1 MKKLFKFPRWKS
13 SFDTCDCASVTTNAS
28 DIREN
33 EMGKFHKA
41 AWQGDMAKLEQL
53 VKNVDIN
60 QLDKYNRTAL
70 HLACTRGN
78 VEVVKFLIKKN
89 AQVNLSDKQNK
100 TPLIKAVQEQHDLCA
115 NILLENKAD
124 PNLVD
129 SDGNT
134 ALHMASGIPSL
145 SVIILLVKHGADVNV
160 KNREGISPLTVA
172 VQEDHI
178 EVAEFLL
185 KKGAN
190 VNILDRHRRSPLMLA
205 AANGHFDMVRL
216 LLKYKANVE
225 LKDSR
230 GQSAESYA
238 ELEYHD
244 TCSVLITEHRRRPP
258 TSLLVLPSPSKRR
271 SKSLELISI
280 KDVGSV
286 DRRSSTGGHKEELK
300 RKDSEMSHLVKF
312 LTQLDKGKTE
322 KFDNEETG
330 SEWDKASNASKRA
343 VPEGSVALQN
353 SEEFVEYSSSSVEA
367 KRFEVFPKAAGRNL
381 SDRGAKEPSQSLSV
395 KNRNTAFELV
405 TRRLEGHAS
414 EKAESSV
421 SCKGSLLRN
430 KEMSSPPDASSNSKK
445 PTVRP
450 RITSLL
456 QRFSITSKP
465 DEQPAEKISQLE
477 LVSKA
482 HSSRAVTLNRD
493 LPVND
498 DTLSDGSEDEGRSQ
512 FKQKMKKQRIDE
524 MEISEELDEI
534 TSSSDGTLEEVD
546 NQFRVKLEDFVSQP
560 IKHPVLKS
568 TDHHGCSVKVTKL
581 KEETAQLKSRME
593 EAKDDH
599 CVMEHKRMQMEAELA
614 NLRSSSKQQQE
625 DCLNTIRMAQ
635 LNKSKLEED
644 LQQAHVQLSQERC
657 TNAQLQQK
665 LKSQDCK
672 QQTIE
677 EGYKRTKHNVE
688 HLRTE
693 LEVTQAHSSTKQK
706 DLLEENLALK
716 EQLEDLR
723 QDLRLTSDNH
733 AQSVLEWN
741 NLITGLKCEVTLANA
756 RLEAQSQAY
765 SLLEAETQGVR
776 VRLAE
781 AEQLRLETEKVLL
794 QEKDEQQRLRDKLAS
809 DNNKLSQKL
818 SKAKAQGNSLE
829 AQLTEKNAQ
838 IATLQRKMDKVDA
851 RVKEVEALLQ
861 TEKDL
866 LSWAGARQ
874 EATQELLS
882 KSESEGAMLR
892 QKFDETQKL
901 CVAKDIA
908 VSDAQKCFSEILAKL
923 RSDCEDRVQL
933 VQDRNQDLAATAA
946 ELREYIHQLQE
957 ENKDKEASLKQLQ
970 KCETSLE
977 LHKRYHVEAEKEKA
991 RLHKEVDKLKQL
1003 EEVVHRQRALLKGAK
1018 RKLRDHQ
1025 ASEIMRDKV
1034 NELQAELRRQMSF
1047 RGLLEKN
1054 KSQLEEEVQS
1064 LRRRV
1069 EMNTVEHRNAEQYRR
1084 EIEEK
1089 ARQEIQ
1095 KKIHEVNLFL
1105 QSQAATQEA
1114 QDQIKAS
1121 TEVSLRSKI
1130 QELEGE
1136 LKRSRSIQQDTI
1148 AQRDAL
1154 HKDLKRY
1161 RQMHREEQWL
1171 RKSLSND
1178 LKRSNSRLTEA
1189 NSKLLSER
1197 CKSLVASAAPVPVAS
1212 TSSAMAA
1219 PYRMPTSR
1227 ILNPMAEGAS
1237 GNVYLSKVRKV
1248 SLTIFRA

>member
-381 SDRGAKEPSQSLSV
+381 SDR
-395 KNRNTAFELV
+395 
-405 TRRLEGHAS
+405 
-414 EKAESSV
+414 
-421 SCKGSLLRN
+421 
-430 KEMSSPPDASSNSKK
+430 
-445 PTVRP
+445 
-450 RITSLL
+450 
-456 QRFSITSKP
+456 
-465 DEQPAEKISQLE
+465 
-477 LVSKA
+477 
-482 HSSRAVTLNRD
+482 
-493 LPVND
+493 
-498 DTLSDGSEDEGRSQ
+498 
-512 FKQKMKKQRIDE
+512 RIDE